1 MSEQPPAEEH
11 AHITPRRSDFL
22 VAITRMEAKLDVA
35 LAQQQARLDEHGRA
49 IAEGKAAT
57 ARLETRVGVVEQKQ
71 AATDAVDRSKAPP
84 QPWTTY
90 VALGTSL
97 LLALYVVLNNYAGQ

>member
-1 MSEQPPAEEH
+1 MSEPSPEDH
-11 AHITPRRSDFL
+11 PHVSPRRSDFL

-90 VALGTSL
+90 VSIGISL
-97 LLALYVVLNNYAGQ
+97 LLALYIVIGEVTR